1 MRRIAAC
8 PALLAIAVSLG
19 GSLRAELVD
28 GVVAI
33 VGSEAIT
40 LSEVREEI
48 RLQALLNREEPGLAL
63 ERGPEVLR
71 MLVDRRLV
79 QLDLALTPFLA
90 AEVSDV
96 EAALRPLR
104 EDAFLGGRGFDAAL
118 VHYGLT
124 EGTVREY
131 LRQRA
136 SFERY
141 VAFRFKTGLRIDQGE
156 IERRY
161 WDEYVPARSERGL
174 AAEPLASVSARL
186 EDELAEEQA
195 NKLLEVRLQELRLL
209 HRIEVL
215 GLPNGSGS

>member
-8 PALLAIAVSLG
+8 AALLAIAVSLCG
-19 GSLRAELVD
+19 PLRAELVD

-48 RLQALLNREEPGLAL
+48 RLQALLNREEPELARD
-63 ERGPEVLR
+63 RGPEVLG

-90 AEVSDV
+90 AQGSDV
-96 EAALRPLR
+96 EAGLRQLR
-104 EDAFLGGRGFDAAL
+104 EDTFLGGRSFAVAL
-118 VHYGLT
+118 GHYGLT

-141 VAFRFKTGLRIDQGE
+141 VAFRFKTGLRIDQDE

-174 AAEPLASVSARL
+174 AAEPLESVSARL

-195 NKLLEVRLQELRLL
+195 NELLEVRLQELRLL

-215 GLPNGSGS
+215 GLPNGSGT

>member
-1 MRRIAAC
+1 MRRISAG
-8 PALLAIAVSLG
+8 PALLAIAVLIAG
-19 GSLRAELVD
+19 PLRAELID

-40 LSEVREEI
+40 LSEVGEEI
-48 RLQALLNREEPGLAL
+48 RLQAMLNREEPELASDL
-63 ERGPEVLR
+63 GRDVLR

-96 EAALRPLR
+96 EAALRQLR
-104 EDAFLGGRGFDAAL
+104 EDTFLGGRSFAAAL
-118 VHYGLT
+118 GHYGLT
-124 EGTVREY
+124 DGTVREY

-141 VAFRFKTGLRIDQGE
+141 VAFRFKTGLRIDQDE

-174 AAEPLASVSARL
+174 APEALESVSASL

-195 NKLLEVRLQELRLL
+195 NELLEVRLQELRLL
-209 HRIEVL
+209 HRIVVL
-215 GLPNGSGS
+215 GLPSGSGT